1 MMDKLQQLRQAKS
14 EIENPHESER
24 IRAIAEILTEI
35 QRAQRAAVID
45 QRDELGIDPDDE
57 VSDIEPGKRTTE
69 VLDLVD
75 AYTPGGPSL
84 AETWLSRAAPED
96 LDVDDP
102 AALANYAGLSAEE
115 WEHQQQTWANTYR
128 AADGQVADATDRDL
142 AEHHVQSKWGVSL
155 DRFEV
160 LVVNWDKGRAL
171 RDLLAGPSESTE
183 AAIYANTEALA

>member
-1 MMDKLQQLRQAKS
+1 MMDKLQRLREAKD

-45 QRDELGIDPDDE
+45 QRDELDIDPDDE
-57 VSDIEPGKRTTE
+57 VSGVDPEERTGE

-84 AETWLSRAAPED
+84 AETWLARAAPED
-96 LDVDDP
+96 LEVDNP

-115 WEHQQQTWANTYR
+115 WEHQQQTWAKSYR
-128 AADGQVADATDRDL
+128 AATGKTVDATDRDL
-142 AEHHVQSKWGVSL
+142 AEMHVKGKWGVSL
-155 DRFEV
+155 ERFEALIV
-160 LVVNWDKGRAL
+160 DWDRGRAL
-171 RDLLAGPSESTE
+171 RDLFAGPSEATE
-183 AAIYANTEALA
+183 AAIRANTEALA

>member
-1 MMDKLQQLRQAKS
+1 MEKLQKMREAKD

-45 QRDELGIDPDDE
+45 QRDELGIDPDDDVNE
-57 VSDIEPGKRTTE
+57 VDPEDRTGE

-75 AYTPGGPSL
+75 AYTPGGPGL
-84 AETWLSRAAPED
+84 AETWLARAAPSD

-102 AALANYAGLSAEE
+102 AALANYAGLSQEE
-115 WEHQQQTWANTYR
+115 WEHQQQTWANSYR
-128 AADGQVADATDRDL
+128 AADGQAADATDRDL
-142 AEHHVQSKWGVSL
+142 AELHVSSKWGVSL
-155 DRFEV
+155 ERFEA

-171 RDLLAGPSESTE
+171 RDLLAGPSEATE
-183 AAIYANTEALA
+183 EAVYANTEALA

>member
-1 MMDKLQQLRQAKS
+1 MMDQLQRLREAKS

-35 QRAQRAAVID
+35 QRAQRAAVLD
-45 QRDELGIDPDDE
+45 QRDQLDIDPDDDVTE
-57 VSDIEPGKRTTE
+57 VDPDVRSTE

-84 AETWLSRAAPED
+84 AETWLARAAPED

-102 AALANYAGLSAEE
+102 AALANYAGLSSEE
-115 WEHQQQTWANTYR
+115 WEHQQQTWANSYR
-128 AADGQVADATDRDL
+128 AADGQAAEATDRDL
-142 AEHHVQSKWGVSL
+142 AELHVSSKWGVSL
-155 DRFEV
+155 DRFEA
-160 LVVNWDKGRAL
+160 LVVNWDQGRAL
-171 RDLLAGPSESTE
+171 RDLLAGPSEATE